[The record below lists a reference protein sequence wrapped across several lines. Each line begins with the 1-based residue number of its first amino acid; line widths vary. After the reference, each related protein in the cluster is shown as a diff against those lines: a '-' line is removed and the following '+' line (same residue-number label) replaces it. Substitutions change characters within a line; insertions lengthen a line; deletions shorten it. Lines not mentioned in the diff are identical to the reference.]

1 MNMIRMIDNG
11 IWWISF
17 MMRERDRQT
26 DRELVKS
33 KMVQMKRNSN
43 SQFVIYRLQTDLVKK
58 IKAKIMRKNKTRET
72 RGE

>member
-1 MNMIRMIDNG
+1 
-11 IWWISF
+11 